1 MPVDQLDG
9 NISDAYPIVRDQIG
23 DRSDIYKA
31 TELDQEARIVYELGH
46 AAHDGIM
53 RKLTDS
59 ERTISQP
66 VMNAGKCAMEF
77 LRAWDT
83 ATRCYGL

>member
-1 MPVDQLDG
+1 
-9 NISDAYPIVRDQIG
+9 
-23 DRSDIYKA
+23 
-31 TELDQEARIVYELGH
+31 VYELGH